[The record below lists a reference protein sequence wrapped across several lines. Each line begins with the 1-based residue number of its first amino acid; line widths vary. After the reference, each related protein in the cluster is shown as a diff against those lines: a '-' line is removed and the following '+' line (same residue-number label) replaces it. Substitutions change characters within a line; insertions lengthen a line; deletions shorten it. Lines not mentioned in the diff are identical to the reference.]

1 MMSTGVSYDRPDL
14 RPTCSITDVCV
25 AAVPAVRI
33 TRGFVTDR
41 FIRRTAS
48 TTGPTCHRIAG
59 HQEPQQ
65 HHAGTD
71 QRADDHRDHSL
82 AHRTKLTGDARQ
94 QALSMLIA

>member
-1 MMSTGVSYDRPDL
+1 M
-14 RPTCSITDVCV
+14 CSITDVCV
-25 AAVPAVRI
+25 AAVPAVRM

-41 FIRRTAS
+41 FMRRTAS
-48 TTGPTCHRIAG
+48 TTGPTCHRIPATRS
-59 HQEPQQ
+59 PNNTTP
-65 HHAGTD
+65 ATD